1 MRPDDLPR
9 QLSKGLSALY
19 TLHGD
24 ESLLLL
30 EAVQQIRDAA
40 KKVGYIEREVLTVE
54 TGFAWSSLEMQGNSF
69 SLFSDKKIIELRI
82 LTGKPGTDGG
92 KAIEAYCS
100 NLPPDTITI
109 VTSPK
114 LDKTGQNSKWFQ
126 ALSAKGE
133 VLEAKNIEHRQ
144 LPEWIA
150 QRLARQQQKLAPEAL
165 QFLADRVEGNLLVAF
180 QEIQKLAL
188 LHPAGEIS
196 LEDLQTSVANVARY
210 DVFQLGAALLT
221 GDATRFARMLAGLRA
236 EGEAPH
242 LVLWSLAEEIRTL
255 YRLGLGKQRGTPSAQ
270 LFKELRIWGE
280 KQKLVEPALARVKA
294 AQLKAALAQ
303 AALIDQ
309 MNKGVAKG
317 EVWDELMNMC
327 LPLLKK
333 KT

>member
-40 KKVGYIEREVLTVE
+40 KKTGYIEREVLTVE

-109 VTSPK
+109 VTCPK

-150 QRLARQQQKLAPEAL
+150 RRLARQQQKLAPEAL
-165 QFLADRVEGNLLVAF
+165 QFLADRVEGNLLAAF

>member
-19 TLHGD
+19 ILHGD
-24 ESLLLL
+24 ESLLIL
-30 EAVQQIRDAA
+30 EAVQQIRDSARKA
-40 KKVGYIEREVLTVE
+40 GYIEREVLTVE

-109 VTSPK
+109 VTCPK

-126 ALSAKGE
+126 ALSAKGD

-144 LPEWIA
+144 LPDWIA

-165 QFLADRVEGNLLVAF
+165 QFLADRVEGNLLAAF

-196 LEDLQTSVANVARY
+196 LADLQSSVANVARY
-210 DVFQLGAALLT
+210 DVFQLGAALLA

-333 KT
+333 

>member
-40 KKVGYIEREVLTVE
+40 KKTGYIEREVLTVE

-165 QFLADRVEGNLLVAF
+165 QFLADRVEGNLLAAF

>member
-165 QFLADRVEGNLLVAF
+165 QFLADRVEGNLLAAF

>member
-40 KKVGYIEREVLTVE
+40 KKAGYIEREVLTVE

-165 QFLADRVEGNLLVAF
+165 QFLADRVEGNLLAAF

>member
-1 MRPDDLPR
+1 
-9 QLSKGLSALY
+9 
-19 TLHGD
+19 
-24 ESLLLL
+24 
-30 EAVQQIRDAA
+30 
-40 KKVGYIEREVLTVE
+40 
-54 TGFAWSSLEMQGNSF
+54 
-69 SLFSDKKIIELRI
+69 
-82 LTGKPGTDGG
+82 
-92 KAIEAYCS
+92 
-100 NLPPDTITI
+100 
-109 VTSPK
+109 
-114 LDKTGQNSKWFQ
+114 
-126 ALSAKGE
+126 
-133 VLEAKNIEHRQ
+133 
-144 LPEWIA
+144 
-150 QRLARQQQKLAPEAL
+150 
-165 QFLADRVEGNLLVAF
+165 
-180 QEIQKLAL
+180 
-188 LHPAGEIS
+188 
-196 LEDLQTSVANVARY
+196 VARY